1 MLTTVPPATEVR
13 TAGLTFTPF
22 RPATIE
28 SETLIARARTVSS
41 GATFTFAEVLV
52 EDALG
57 REVLRASGVALVE
70 PMADP
75 PPAAAIPGEPVPEPR
90 YPSPDPYRRPLPTG
104 VGVFPPSSFERHHG
118 LTLGAKMAV
127 GELPRPPVME
137 LFGLRGVEIEDRRS
151 RMALPTSDWLCW
163 RRRDRIAPAAVAALA
178 YRALV
183 TSPYSEVRPGH
194 RLGPLAV
201 SISLLADVANDGTEL
216 VAEGRVTDFKFED
229 RGHHRLKGIDGEW
242 PLFAVVN

>member
-1 MLTTVPPATEVR
+1 MPASPWLQSSNAAVDPTTLVEVAISTAVLTTVPPATEVR

-90 YPSPDPYRRPLPTG
+90 YPSPDPYRRPLPT
-104 VGVFPPSSFERHHG
+104 
-118 LTLGAKMAV
+118 
-127 GELPRPPVME
+127 
-137 LFGLRGVEIEDRRS
+137 
-151 RMALPTSDWLCW
+151 SDWLCW